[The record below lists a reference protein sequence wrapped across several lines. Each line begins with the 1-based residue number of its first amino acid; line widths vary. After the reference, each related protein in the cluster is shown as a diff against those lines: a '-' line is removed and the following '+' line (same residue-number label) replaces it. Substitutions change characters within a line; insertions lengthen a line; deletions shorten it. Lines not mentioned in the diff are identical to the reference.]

1 MRLNSLVNAQLTSP
15 EVVDTLSKDGAIAA
29 PASPDAFTAQI
40 ASEMDV
46 WRAVITKAGIRI

>member
-1 MRLNSLVNAQLTSP
+1 
-15 EVVDTLSKDGAIAA
+15 LSKDGAIAA